1 MNDRSSS
8 PAPVGGANALDIFI
22 RIVLLGGLLA
32 WCALLLAP
40 FTSIL
45 IRAVIIA
52 VAVQPFS
59 AWLAR
64 KLGGRLALAATL
76 IVLAGVALV
85 AVPGYF
91 IGESLVSTVQEVRAH
106 IAADDLHVPQLPPD
120 WHSGMGLKKLI
131 ADRWPAND
139 GAFADMLRD
148 HMTEVRDVAVY
159 VLRALG
165 GFSIDALMF
174 IASIVVAGFLLANA
188 RKGGEAVERFL
199 GRAMGEHGTAIVG
212 LAAGTIRN
220 VAKGILGVALIQA
233 AMLALGLFIAGVPA
247 AGLLTVVGLM
257 LAIVQIGVGPVAIG
271 VIVYAWAAMGTLPAT
286 LLTAWMVITQLSDNI
301 LKPILLGRGASVP
314 TVVVFLGAIGGF
326 LLSGIIGLFTGAVVL
341 SIGYRLMQGWI
352 GVAEAPSSGEAG

>member
-1 MNDRSSS
+1 MASEQRPLS
-8 PAPVGGANALDIFI
+8 AQALDVFI
-22 RIVLLGGLLA
+22 RIVLLGSLLV
-32 WCALLLAP
+32 WCALILAP

-45 IRAVIIA
+45 LWAVIMA
-52 VAVQPFS
+52 VALHPFC
-59 AWLAR
+59 AWLAA
-64 KLGGRLALAATL
+64 KLGGRRGLAATL
-76 IVLAGVALV
+76 LVLVGVGLV

-91 IGESLVSTVQEVRAH
+91 IGESLVSTVQEVRTH
-106 IAADDLHVPQLPPD
+106 IAADDLHVPQLPAD
-120 WHSGMGLKKLI
+120 WHSGTGLKRLI

-148 HMTEVRDVAVY
+148 HMTEVRDAAVY

-165 GFSIDALMF
+165 GFSVDALKF

-188 RKGGEAVERFL
+188 RQGGEAAERFL
-199 GRAMGEHGTAIVG
+199 SRAMGEHGAAIVG

-220 VAKGILGVALIQA
+220 VAKGILGVALIQS

-286 LLTAWMVITQLSDNI
+286 LLTVWMVITQLSDNI

-314 TVVVFLGAIGGF
+314 TAVVFLGAIGGF
-326 LLSGIIGLFTGAVVL
+326 LLSGIIGLFTGAVML

-352 GVAEAPSSGEAG
+352 GAVEKPAAEAQ

>member
-174 IASIVVAGFLLANA
+174 IASIV
-188 RKGGEAVERFL
+188 
-199 GRAMGEHGTAIVG
+199 
-212 LAAGTIRN
+212 
-220 VAKGILGVALIQA
+220 KGIITLFLAQNLVVRLRISKLI
-233 AMLALGLFIAGVPA
+233 LSYSCLVSRNS
-247 AGLLTVVGLM
+247 
-257 LAIVQIGVGPVAIG
+257 QIIFC
-271 VIVYAWAAMGTLPAT
+271 I
-286 LLTAWMVITQLSDNI
+286 
-301 LKPILLGRGASVP
+301 
-314 TVVVFLGAIGGF
+314 F
-326 LLSGIIGLFTGAVVL
+326 
-341 SIGYRLMQGWI
+341 
-352 GVAEAPSSGEAG
+352 